1 MFRGKQD
8 GNLIPAADAKA
19 ATNTPRLAE
28 SGQAACS
35 TGMRTAQSAVRAAR
49 LLPAAIRM
57 PSGLSQ
63 MCTASAQARAKYC
76 SVCLPEIKTGTE
88 NRGW

>member
-1 MFRGKQD
+1 MLRGKQD
-8 GNLIPAADAKA
+8 GSLIPVADAKA
-19 ATNTPRLAE
+19 ATNTLRIEE

-35 TGMRTAQSAVRAAR
+35 TDTNTTQSAVRAAR
-49 LLPAAIRM
+49 LLPVAIRM